1 MARKDQLA
9 TLHEI
14 QLKRRDAMRK
24 ALQGD
29 LSMLNELH
37 EQSTGDVVDV
47 ALDSQQDELS
57 SQLAQVESRELAQIE
72 LALAKFQE
80 GVYGQCEVCMT
91 NIPLARLQ
99 ALPYATLCISCKG
112 EQELHGDQWLEE
124 QLNKQQTEG

>member
-9 TLHEI
+9 SLHTI
-14 QLKRRDAMRK
+14 LLKRRDAMRK

-72 LALAKFQE
+72 LALAKFQA
-80 GVYGQCEVCMT
+80 GVYGQFEVCMT

>member
-9 TLHEI
+9 SLHEI
-14 QLKRRDAMRK
+14 LLKRRDAMRK

-57 SQLAQVESRELAQIE
+57 SQLAQV
-72 LALAKFQE
+72 
-80 GVYGQCEVCMT
+80 
-91 NIPLARLQ
+91 
-99 ALPYATLCISCKG
+99 
-112 EQELHGDQWLEE
+112 
-124 QLNKQQTEG
+124 

>member
-9 TLHEI
+9 SLHEI
-14 QLKRRDAMRK
+14 LLKRRDAMRK

-80 GVYGQCEVCMT
+80 GV
-91 NIPLARLQ
+91 
-99 ALPYATLCISCKG
+99 
-112 EQELHGDQWLEE
+112 
-124 QLNKQQTEG
+124 

>member
-9 TLHEI
+9 SLHEI
-14 QLKRRDAMRK
+14 LLKRRDAMRK

-80 GVYGQCEVCMT
+80 GVYGLCEVCMT